1 MRNMFA
7 ALSLA
12 LIALPAS
19 QAQTV
24 IRTPRAGALTLATA
38 DDKDRAMLGISTS
51 SGGRRDTLGLLIA
64 SVTAGSPAEKAGLE
78 EGNRLLSINGVNLK
92 LSRDD
97 AADEDMQ
104 GINQNRLV
112 REMRKAKPG
121 DEVTLEVWAGGRARS
136 VKVKTV
142 SAADL
147 SPARTMATG
156 RDEER
161 AALGVFLSSTGNKR
175 DTVGVFVQRVVDG
188 GPADKAGIVEGD
200 RVAAINGVDT
210 RVPRQDAGDWSVGSS
225 RIDRLEREVRKLK
238 PGQSADLVV
247 VSGGRSRTVKVTVV
261 KATELP
267 GGEMSGFSYS
277 TGENGGARVFG
288 PNGGAMRMTVPNG
301 ALGPNRVRISPR
313 IRISR
318 GSDGEEIRAEIEEGL
333 QGLRSLD
340 GLRGLEGLQ
349 GLEGLRSLGP
359 QIQMELDRTLPRAM
373 DEMRLKLNEELPRA
387 MEEMRRSLRDD
398 APRRVTLRSVNR
410 VIF

>member
-1 MRNMFA
+1 MRTMFA

-24 IRTPRAGALTLATA
+24 IRTPRSGAFTFTAA

-97 AADEDMQ
+97 ADDEDMQ

-121 DEVTLEVWAGGRARS
+121 DDVTLEVWAGGRARS

-142 SAADL
+142 SAAEL
-147 SPARTMATG
+147 SPARTVTTG
-156 RDEER
+156 RDEDR

-200 RVAAINGVDT
+200 RIASINGVDT
-210 RVPRQDAGDWSVGSS
+210 RVPREDAGDWSIGSS
-225 RIDRLEREVRKLK
+225 RVDRLEREVRKLK
-238 PGQSADLVV
+238 PGQSADLIV

-267 GGEMSGFSYS
+267 GGEMSGFSFG
-277 TGENGGARVFG
+277 TGENGG
-288 PNGGAMRMTVPNG
+288 
-301 ALGPNRVRISPR
+301 VRITPR

-318 GSDGEEIRAEIEEGL
+318 GADGEEIRAEIEEGL
-333 QGLRSLD
+333 RGLRSLD
-340 GLRGLEGLQ
+340 GLQSLERLQ
-349 GLEGLRSLGP
+349 GLRDLGP
-359 QIQMELDRTLPRAM
+359 HIRMELDRSLPRAM
-373 DEMRLKLNEELPRA
+373 DDVRLKLNEELPRA
-387 MEEMRRSLRDD
+387 MEEMRRSMRDD
-398 APRRVTLRSVNR
+398 APRRVTIRSVNR
-410 VIF
+410 VIL

>member
-1 MRNMFA
+1 MRNIFA

-19 QAQTV
+19 HAQTV
-24 IRTPRAGALTLATA
+24 IRTPRAGAFTLTAA

-51 SGGRRDTLGLLIA
+51 TGGRRDTLGLLIS

-92 LSRDD
+92 LSGDD

-104 GINQNRLV
+104 GVNQNRLV
-112 REMRKAKPG
+112 REMRKVKPG
-121 DEVTLEVWAGGRARS
+121 DDVTLEVWAGGRARS

-142 SAADL
+142 SAAEL
-147 SPARTMATG
+147 SPARTLATG
-156 RDEER
+156 RDEDR
-161 AALGVFLSSTGNKR
+161 AALGVFVSSTGNTR

-200 RVAAINGVDT
+200 RIASINGVDT
-210 RVPRQDAGDWSVGSS
+210 RVPREDAGDWSIGSS
-225 RIDRLEREVRKLK
+225 RMDRLEREVRKLK

-247 VSGGRSRTVKVTVV
+247 VSGGRSRSVKVTVV

-267 GGEMSGFSYS
+267 GGEMSGFRYGP
-277 TGENGGARVFG
+277 GENGGVRVFG

-301 ALGPNRVRISPR
+301 GVGPNGVRITPR

-318 GSDGEEIRAEIEEGL
+318 GADGEEIRAQVEE
-333 QGLRSLD
+333 
-340 GLRGLEGLQ
+340 GLRGL
-349 GLEGLRSLGP
+349 GP
-359 QIQMELDRTLPRAM
+359 RIQMELDRSLPRAM
-373 DEMRLKLNEELPRA
+373 DEMRWKLNEELPRA

-398 APRRVTLRSVNR
+398 APRRVTIRSVNR
-410 VIF
+410 VIL

>member
-1 MRNMFA
+1 MRTMFA

-24 IRTPRAGALTLATA
+24 IRTPRSGAFTFTAA

-97 AADEDMQ
+97 ADDEDMQ

-121 DEVTLEVWAGGRARS
+121 DDVTLEVWAGGRARS

-142 SAADL
+142 SAAEL
-147 SPARTMATG
+147 SPARTVTTG
-156 RDEER
+156 RDEDR

-200 RVAAINGVDT
+200 RIASINGVDT
-210 RVPRQDAGDWSVGSS
+210 RVPREDAGDWSIGSS
-225 RIDRLEREVRKLK
+225 RVDRLEREVRKLK
-238 PGQSADLVV
+238 PGQSADLIV

-267 GGEMSGFSYS
+267 GGEMSGFSFG
-277 TGENGGARVFG
+277 TGENGG
-288 PNGGAMRMTVPNG
+288 
-301 ALGPNRVRISPR
+301 VRITPR

-318 GSDGEEIRAEIEEGL
+318 GADGEEIRAEIEEGL
-333 QGLRSLD
+333 RGLRSLD
-340 GLRGLEGLQ
+340 GLQSLERLQ
-349 GLEGLRSLGP
+349 GLRDLGP
-359 QIQMELDRTLPRAM
+359 HIRMELDRSLPRAM
-373 DEMRLKLNEELPRA
+373 DDVRLKLNEELPRA
-387 MEEMRRSLRDD
+387 MEEMRRSMRDD
-398 APRRVTLRSVNR
+398 GPRRVTIRSVNR
-410 VIF
+410 VIL

>member
-1 MRNMFA
+1 MRTMFA

-24 IRTPRAGALTLATA
+24 IRTPRSGAFTFTAA

-97 AADEDMQ
+97 ADDEDMQ

-121 DEVTLEVWAGGRARS
+121 DDVTLEVWAGGRARS

-142 SAADL
+142 SAAEL
-147 SPARTMATG
+147 SPARTVTTG
-156 RDEER
+156 RDEDR

-200 RVAAINGVDT
+200 RIASINGVDT
-210 RVPRQDAGDWSVGSS
+210 RVPREDAGDWSIGSS
-225 RIDRLEREVRKLK
+225 RVDRLEREVRKLK
-238 PGQSADLVV
+238 PGQSADLIV

-267 GGEMSGFSYS
+267 GGEMSGFSFG
-277 TGENGGARVFG
+277 TGENGG
-288 PNGGAMRMTVPNG
+288 
-301 ALGPNRVRISPR
+301 VRITPRITPR

-318 GSDGEEIRAEIEEGL
+318 GADGEEIRAEIEEGL
-333 QGLRSLD
+333 RGLRSLD
-340 GLRGLEGLQ
+340 GLQSLERLQ
-349 GLEGLRSLGP
+349 GLRDLGP
-359 QIQMELDRTLPRAM
+359 HIRMELDRSLPRAM
-373 DEMRLKLNEELPRA
+373 DDVRLKLNEELPRA
-387 MEEMRRSLRDD
+387 MEEMRRSMRDD
-398 APRRVTLRSVNR
+398 GPRRVTIRSVNR
-410 VIF
+410 VIL

>member
-1 MRNMFA
+1 MRTMFA

-24 IRTPRAGALTLATA
+24 IRTPRSGAFTFTAA

-97 AADEDMQ
+97 ADDEDMQ

-121 DEVTLEVWAGGRARS
+121 DDVTLEVWAGGRARS

-142 SAADL
+142 SAAEL
-147 SPARTMATG
+147 SPARTVTTG
-156 RDEER
+156 RDEDR

-200 RVAAINGVDT
+200 RIASINGVDT
-210 RVPRQDAGDWSVGSS
+210 RVPREDAGDWSIGSS
-225 RIDRLEREVRKLK
+225 RVDRLEREVRKLK
-238 PGQSADLVV
+238 PGQSADLIV

-267 GGEMSGFSYS
+267 GGEMSGFSFG
-277 TGENGGARVFG
+277 TGENGG
-288 PNGGAMRMTVPNG
+288 
-301 ALGPNRVRISPR
+301 VRITPR

-318 GSDGEEIRAEIEEGL
+318 GADGEEIRAEIEEGL
-333 QGLRSLD
+333 RGLRSLD
-340 GLRGLEGLQ
+340 GLQSLERLQ
-349 GLEGLRSLGP
+349 GLHDLGP
-359 QIQMELDRTLPRAM
+359 HIRMELDRSLPRAM
-373 DEMRLKLNEELPRA
+373 DDVRLKLNEELPRA
-387 MEEMRRSLRDD
+387 MEEMRRSMRDD
-398 APRRVTLRSVNR
+398 GPRRVTIRSVNR
-410 VIF
+410 VIL

>member
-1 MRNMFA
+1 MRTMFA

-24 IRTPRAGALTLATA
+24 IRTPRSGAFTFTAA

-97 AADEDMQ
+97 ADDEDMQ

-121 DEVTLEVWAGGRARS
+121 DDVTLEVWAGGRARS

-142 SAADL
+142 SAAEL
-147 SPARTMATG
+147 SPARTVTTG
-156 RDEER
+156 RDEDR

-200 RVAAINGVDT
+200 RIASINGVDT
-210 RVPRQDAGDWSVGSS
+210 RVPREDAGDWSIGSS
-225 RIDRLEREVRKLK
+225 RVDRLEREVRKLK
-238 PGQSADLVV
+238 PGQSADLIV

-267 GGEMSGFSYS
+267 GGEMSGFSFG
-277 TGENGGARVFG
+277 TGENGG
-288 PNGGAMRMTVPNG
+288 
-301 ALGPNRVRISPR
+301 VRITPR

-318 GSDGEEIRAEIEEGL
+318 GADGEEIRAEIEEGL
-333 QGLRSLD
+333 RGLRSLD
-340 GLRGLEGLQ
+340 GLQSLERLH
-349 GLEGLRSLGP
+349 GLRDLGP
-359 QIQMELDRTLPRAM
+359 HIRMELDRSLPRAM
-373 DEMRLKLNEELPRA
+373 DDVRLKLNEELPRA
-387 MEEMRRSLRDD
+387 MEEMRRSMRDD
-398 APRRVTLRSVNR
+398 GPRRVTIRSVNR
-410 VIF
+410 VIL